1 MSQRHSIITTT
12 KETGGNIEEAA
23 KIAAGGAIEASGTV
37 GTSAVKT
44 VREMLVGVVK
54 GIKEVASVPLPNG
67 KAATLHR
74 NDAQRPR

>member
-1 MSQRHSIITTT
+1 VSQRHSIITTA
-12 KETGGNIEEAA
+12 KETGGNVEEAA

-37 GTSAVKT
+37 GTSASGI
-44 VREMLVGVVK
+44 MLVGVVK
-54 GIKEVASVPLPNG
+54 GIKEVASATLPKG